1 MAKIEEAFKKM
12 VSLEF
17 NSPAN
22 ALHYNEG
29 EKGYT
34 YMGIYEFAHPT
45 WSGWNK
51 VKAVLKAEASV
62 AKASVKLYYDESL
75 ALDVVKFYK
84 AAFWDRM
91 RLDEVVSQ
99 KIAEELLVFAVNAGI
114 GVAVKAAQKV
124 IGVQVDGVLG
134 SGTIK
139 ALNGY
144 DDKKFDTEFDKAEIE
159 HYQKLADNNPN
170 FKKFI
175 NGWKNRA
182 VAV

>member
-1 MAKIEEAFKKM
+1 MADIRVAFEKM
-12 VSLEF
+12 LKLEF

-22 ALHYNEG
+22 ALHFNEG
-29 EKGYT
+29 ENGYT
-34 YMGIYEFAHPT
+34 FMGIYEFAHPT
-45 WSGWNK
+45 WSGWDK

-84 AAFWDRM
+84 VAFWDRM
-91 RLDEVVSQ
+91 KLDEVVSQ

-114 GVAVKAAQKV
+114 GVAVKVAQKV
-124 IGVQVDGVLG
+124 IGVQADGVLG
-134 SGTIK
+134 SRTIK
-139 ALNGY
+139 ALNEY
-144 DDKKFDTEFDKAEIE
+144 DDKKFDIAFDKAEIE
-159 HYQKLADNNPN
+159 HYQKLVNNNPN